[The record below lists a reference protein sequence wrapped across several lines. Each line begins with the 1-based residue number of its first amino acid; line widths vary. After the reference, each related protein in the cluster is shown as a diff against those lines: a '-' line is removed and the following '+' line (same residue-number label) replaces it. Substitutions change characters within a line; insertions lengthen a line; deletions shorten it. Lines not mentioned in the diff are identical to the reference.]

1 MHESGTEVS
10 LIFFYGTVVCLL
22 FVTAAG
28 VFAFIYQNKMLRH
41 QHELRAKEEE
51 KQRQLLEAII
61 QGQENEQKRISEELH
76 DGIGA
81 DLAAVKLHCY
91 AARKHLN
98 ENEKS
103 IELFSNTSKM
113 LDEVISNVRNISHR
127 LSPSLLEKFGLANVL
142 ESNANRI
149 TETGEA
155 KVVFQSL
162 TPLPVLTNSQSI
174 MVYRIIQ
181 ELVQNSLKYGKATEI
196 KISVS
201 AEMGKC
207 KFEVS
212 DNGKGFLVKKIKDNY
227 GIGLRNI
234 ESRVKVLQAKFEID
248 SKPDEGTKAILI
260 I

>member
-22 FVTAAG
+22 FVTAVG

-41 QHELRAKEEE
+41 QNELRVKEEE

-61 QGQENEQKRISEELH
+61 QGQEKEQKRVSQELH
-76 DGIGA
+76 DGVGA

-103 IELFSNTSKM
+103 VELFLNASNM
-113 LDEVISNVRNISHR
+113 LDEVISNVRNMSHR
-127 LSPSLLEKFGLANVL
+127 LSPSVLEKFGLVNVL
-142 ESNANRI
+142 ESMANRI
-149 TETGEA
+149 SETKEA
-155 KVVFQSL
+155 NVIFQSSVS
-162 TPLPVLTNSQSI
+162 LPSLTNSQSL

-181 ELVQNSLKYGKATEI
+181 ELVQNSLKHGKATEV
-196 KISVS
+196 KIFVS
-201 AEMGKC
+201 GEKGKC

-212 DNGKGFLVKKIKDNY
+212 DNGKGFLAEKGNENY

-234 ESRVKVLQAKFEID
+234 ESRVQVLQAKFEID
-248 SKPDEGTKAILI
+248 SKPGEGTKAILI
-260 I
+260 L